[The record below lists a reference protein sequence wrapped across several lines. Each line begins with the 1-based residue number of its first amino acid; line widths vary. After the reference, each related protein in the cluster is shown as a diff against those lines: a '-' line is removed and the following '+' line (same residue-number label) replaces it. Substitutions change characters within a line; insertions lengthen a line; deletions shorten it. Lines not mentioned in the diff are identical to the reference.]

1 MVKVVESIVTKEKN
15 IVMKVVESITMV
27 VIMVSINGGSME
39 VFPLQGLTPIFYSL
53 KTKANLNSTLD
64 LENYIDQ

>member
-27 VIMVSINGGSME
+27 VIMVSLNGGSME
-39 VFPLQGLTPIFYSL
+39 VFPLQGLTLIFYNL
-53 KTKANLNSTLD
+53 KTQVNLNNNNLD
-64 LENYIDQ
+64 LED